1 MTYVKANGGS
11 RSKYDAVY
19 NSFDALLHLGGLR
32 LKELGLIIIIDFSVL
47 LDTTGASFALAI
59 GPRAAR
65 SAGLSSIQA
74 ILPVTILHGRQFRPP
89 RAFQLKLK
97 QKRSSYSDDGDLR
110 LHRARPRL
118 RQGKTQRDQEHR
130 HRQRLRPRP
139 RAHQPR

>member
-32 LKELGLIIIIDFSVL
+32 LKELGLNIIVIDFSVL

-89 RAFQLKLK
+89 RAFQLMM
-97 QKRSSYSDDGDLR
+97 
-110 LHRARPRL
+110 
-118 RQGKTQRDQEHR
+118 
-130 HRQRLRPRP
+130 
-139 RAHQPR
+139 